1 MQIPAVARMFG
12 TAELTA
18 LAWLHL
24 LFLDVLQAR

>member
-1 MQIPAVARMFG
+1 MQIAVVGQMFG

-24 LFLDVLQAR
+24 LFLDLLQAR